1 MASSLNAL
9 ILCTTPLGMK
19 ISPSSGVYI
28 FVSDPSVTSILPLM
42 TWWISS
48 WVSCQC
54 GGTLNAMSSAVE
66 FNWEAII
73 WTRTTQSLSFRK
85 VCERRAQWHVCQC
98 RYQFRWTWT
107 YHRDAICEG
116 YSWGK
121 SISFGC
127 HTEVRWE
134 AGLNLQCNLHYQDEE
149 FIYHYYITH
158 GRMSEF
164 HVWALRNQPAAQR
177 TLALRKMGTHQK
189 TPLCTIVDAAD
200 RAPERLP
207 QLIPSVGMS
216 IRPITSSLLFQL
228 QCCVSPIQQR
238 RWSESP
244 KSILVAEYSCWD
256 LKFRKIIFL
265 SFLRRFQCWVSGAIL
280 DIQSWNP
287 SAKLNINMSREN
299 AVWTTI
305 PTSHL

>member
-85 VCERRAQWHVCQC
+85 VCERRAQLHVCQC

-116 YSWGK
+116 YSRGK

-127 HTEVRWE
+127 HTEVRWGV
-134 AGLNLQCNLHYQDEE
+134 GLNLQCNLHYQDEE
-149 FIYHYYITH
+149 FINHYITH
-158 GRMSEF
+158 GRMSEC

-177 TLALRKMGTHQK
+177 TLTLRKMRTHQK
-189 TPLCTIVDAAD
+189 HRFA
-200 RAPERLP
+200 
-207 QLIPSVGMS
+207 QLRMMQIEHRSACLSWSRQWVCPSVQS
-216 IRPITSSLLFQL
+216 CPDYFFSYNVASVQSSRGVDQNPLK
-228 QCCVSPIQQR
+228 VS
-238 RWSESP
+238 W
-244 KSILVAEYSCWD
+244 
-256 LKFRKIIFL
+256 
-265 SFLRRFQCWVSGAIL
+265 
-280 DIQSWNP
+280 
-287 SAKLNINMSREN
+287 
-299 AVWTTI
+299 
-305 PTSHL
+305 

>member
-1 MASSLNAL
+1 MAASHPRGGSGRKSLSLHPIFYQWCKIASTVNLVRRDIEFELVRTIGCVLSSIMASSLNAL
-9 ILCTTPLGMK
+9 ILCTTPLGIK

-28 FVSDPSVTSILPLM
+28 FVSGPSVTSILPLM

-66 FNWEAII
+66 FNWEATI
-73 WTRTTQSLSFRK
+73 WTRMTQSLSFRK
-85 VCERRAQWHVCQC
+85 VCEWRAQWHVCQC

-127 HTEVRWE
+127 HTEVRWG

-149 FIYHYYITH
+149 FIYNYITH

-164 HVWALRNQPAAQR
+164 HVCGISQSAGCAAHPS
-177 TLALRKMGTHQK
+177 LKMGTHQK
-189 TPLCTIVDAAD
+189 TPLCTIADAAD

-216 IRPITSSLLFQL
+216 IRPIMSRLLLQL
-228 QCCVSPIQQR
+228 QCCVSSIQ
-238 RWSESP
+238 EA
-244 KSILVAEYSCWD
+244 SI
-256 LKFRKIIFL
+256 R
-265 SFLRRFQCWVSGAIL
+265 
-280 DIQSWNP
+280 
-287 SAKLNINMSREN
+287 
-299 AVWTTI
+299 I
-305 PTSHL
+305 P